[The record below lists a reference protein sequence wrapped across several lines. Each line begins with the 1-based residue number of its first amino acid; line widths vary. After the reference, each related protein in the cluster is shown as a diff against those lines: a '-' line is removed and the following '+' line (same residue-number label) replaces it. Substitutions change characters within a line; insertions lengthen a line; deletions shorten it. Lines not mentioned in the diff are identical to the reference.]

1 MAGDGGEDGRARGG
15 VTYGSESRMSNCPR
29 GAPESWFMIIDRNVR
44 GAAKSWRDSH
54 SIVLDQHVRQLI
66 GESLVKRIVNALCA
80 SEVRE
85 RLIVSHES
93 DDGIVALPRA
103 TVEEWAGRLEAMH
116 HGNALDV
123 DTLRWMAK
131 ELKEDIKRRARCR
144 AIQGS
149 AELTF
154 VLEDPSDG

>member
-1 MAGDGGEDGRARGG
+1 
-15 VTYGSESRMSNCPR
+15 
-29 GAPESWFMIIDRNVR
+29 MIVSRNVR

-54 SIVLDQHVRQLI
+54 STVLDQHMCQLI
-66 GESLVKRIVNALCA
+66 GESLVKRIVNSLCA
-80 SEVRE
+80 PDARE

-93 DDGIVALPRA
+93 HDGIVALPKA

-116 HGNALDV
+116 HGKELDA

-149 AELTF
+149 VDTKGEMTY
-154 VLEDPSDG
+154 G